1 MADKALRAAKLIA
14 MTQAFDFQHAPGH
27 LIRRAQQ
34 VAVSIFMEETSAVG
48 ITPVQFAL
56 LTAVMGEPGMD
67 QTMLADAAILDAATT
82 GSAVG
87 RMERKGWLKR
97 WPDASD
103 KRRKLLQITAAGE
116 AVLQKMNEPVARA
129 QQRILAP
136 LTSAEQSD
144 FLALLAKV
152 GQSPE

>member
-1 MADKALRAAKLIA
+1 MI
-14 MTQAFDFQHAPGH
+14 QAYDFRHAPGH

-67 QTMLADAAILDAATT
+67 QTTLAEAVVLDAATT
-82 GSAVG
+82 GSAIG
-87 RMERKGWLKR
+87 RMERKGWLR
-97 WPDASD
+97 RLPDATD

-116 AVLQKMNEPVARA
+116 AILRLMNERVAHA
-129 QQRILAP
+129 QRRILAP
-136 LTSAEQSD
+136 LTKEEQVV

-152 GQSPE
+152 GQAPA